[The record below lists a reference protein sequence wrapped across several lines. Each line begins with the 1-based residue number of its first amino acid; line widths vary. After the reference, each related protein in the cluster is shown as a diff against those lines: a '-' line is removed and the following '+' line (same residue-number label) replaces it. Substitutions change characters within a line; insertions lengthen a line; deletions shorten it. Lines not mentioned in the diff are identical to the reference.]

1 MAHGWP
7 DELLPTGMR
16 HDSDDTL
23 TGCPLNIL
31 AKSSSLLRSD
41 ESLSESRACRLN
53 TKTQMRNTADSESTV
68 RKVRCKETSRRSST
82 RSKGGVCFRFR
93 RDGECR
99 HVLIAQDIEPHYS
112 DAVMVSEPDARDYSD
127 ALPEHPLPGSGELL
141 DDCGEDIPA
150 LFCSDCGTPYE
161 VGRTCR
167 RSRCPRC
174 WQSWVFHRAKSVA
187 SKVEALG
194 RHLYSQEGKQ
204 VKQHHL
210 TVSLANIDV
219 RFNSKD
225 PLKQG
230 VEAIK
235 PLLSKVNVET
245 GYIIY
250 HPFRIA
256 PEYRGDVLG
265 HESGDGDMTWK
276 DVLSKVE
283 SDSWTWE
290 AVREEFLVFEPHFHV
305 IALSEFVDCTGV
317 GDIED
322 KTGVVIHRITTRRD
336 DGKERSIDGID
347 ELAKVTA
354 YSLSHAGLAPES
366 GGESFRAAI
375 RPFGRVANFEAW
387 DRVKGEVTAALRK
400 VSKQVLGFSFGDSVC
415 SEHVHEGEDDDADM
429 SRAARTLASGGG
441 MPNWGDS
448 PSSSAGTLEASTSGL
463 NDDTSTWD
471 ATAGSV
477 PSGLAV
483 VSDGG
488 TERCDGQ
495 LVPMWKASEY
505 LGSLEWLNAI
515 ERRFSDGEDRLRRLR
530 DSYEEWD
537 EMGRPRP
544 VEVDSIEDLQDDPP
558 G

>member
-1 MAHGWP
+1 MAN
-7 DELLPTGMR
+7 TV
-16 HDSDDTL
+16 
-23 TGCPLNIL
+23 
-31 AKSSSLLRSD
+31 D
-41 ESLSESRACRLN
+41 ESV
-53 TKTQMRNTADSESTV
+53 V
-68 RKVRCKETSRRSST
+68 RKVQRKETSRRSASQ
-82 RSKGGVCFRFR
+82 SKGAVCFEFG
-93 RDGECR
+93 RDGER
-99 HVLIAQDIEPHYS
+99 RRVKVRRDVEPHYS
-112 DAVMVSEPDARDYSD
+112 DAVESSEPDARDYSD
-127 ALPEHPLPGSGELL
+127 ALPKHPLPGSGELL

-150 LFCSDCGTPYE
+150 LFCSDCGTPYK

-174 WQSWVFHRAKSVA
+174 WQSWAFHRAKSVA

-210 TVSLANIDV
+210 MVSLRDSTC
-219 RFNSKD
+219 FNSKD

-235 PLLSKVNVET
+235 PLLSKVGVET
-245 GYIIY
+245 GYLVY
-250 HPFRIA
+250 HPWRIA
-256 PEYRGDVLG
+256 PEYRGEVLG

-276 DVLSKVE
+276 DVLSKLE

-290 AVREEFLVFEPHFHV
+290 AVREEFLVYAPHLHV
-305 IALSEFVDCTGV
+305 ICLSEFVDCTGV

-322 KTGVVIHRITTRRD
+322 ETGVVIHRITTLRD

-354 YSLSHAGLAPES
+354 YSLSHAGLAPEN
-366 GGESFRAAI
+366 GGESFRVAI
-375 RPFGRVANFEAW
+375 RPFGQVANFEAW
-387 DRVKGEVTAALRK
+387 DGVKEEVTASLRK
-400 VSKQVLGFSFGDSVC
+400 VSKQVLGFSFGDPMC
-415 SEHVHEGEDDDADM
+415 SEHVHGHEGG
-429 SRAARTLASGGG
+429 SGGSDVPREVRTIPSGDG
-441 MPNWGDS
+441 MGEGRTDLSS
-448 PSSSAGTLEASTSGL
+448 PAPALGPAGTEF
-463 NDDTSTWD
+463 NDDTSSWD

-477 PSGLAV
+477 PSGLEV

-488 TERCDGQ
+488 TKRCDGQ
-495 LVPMWKASEY
+495 LVPMWQASSY
-505 LGSLEWLNAI
+505 LGSLEWVNAI
-515 ERRFSDGEDRLRRLR
+515 KRRFSDGEGRLRRLR